1 MASFYNNNNNRGI
14 YGNQNNMYG
23 QPGYPNS
30 NNYGRQQYQGNYQ
43 NNYNAGNYN
52 QNNYQ
57 NQNYNNQNQAS
68 NGPPPFISAYM
79 GRIMISS
86 QDLET
91 FKNSIQSPDWT
102 QNKNYL
108 QAEKVVVQ
116 IRGSLSGQLQSEVI
130 IPQNRIKDL
139 GFNSNFDE
147 KNFIDFLTEVN
158 NSNESQK
165 RQVENEKNS
174 FMRDNFPSENPNLS
188 ISDLYAKIGENKKD
202 ILMKDSS
209 LYGKV
214 ERLLPLLKTEDAPK
228 GAGANPKSSGIY
240 DYGKKN
246 DDKVFTNDNYGTPGA
261 NYNSPWNNNNNEKKF
276 SNDNRGTPGNY

>member
-1 MASFYNNNNNRGI
+1 MSTYFGNNNRGMF
-14 YGNQNNMYG
+14 GNQNNMYG
-23 QPGYPNS
+23 QQGGYNNS

-43 NNYNAGNYN
+43 SNYNAGNYN

-57 NQNYNNQNQAS
+57 NQNYNNQNQQS
-68 NGPPPFISAYM
+68 NGPTPFISAYM

-91 FKNSIQSPDWT
+91 FKKSIESSDWT

-108 QAEKVVVQ
+108 QAEKVLVQ
-116 IRGSLSGQLQSEVI
+116 IKGSLSGQLQSEI
-130 IPQNRIKDL
+130 AIPQNRINSL
-139 GFNSNFDE
+139 GYNSNFDDR
-147 KNFIDFLTEVN
+147 NFLDFLAEVN

-165 RQVENEKNS
+165 KQVENEKNH
-174 FMRDNFPSENPNLS
+174 FMRDNFPNEKPDISA
-188 ISDLYAKIGENKKD
+188 SDLYDKIGENKKD

-214 ERLLPLLKTEDAPK
+214 ERLLPLLKTEGAPK
-228 GAGANPKSSGIY
+228 GPVKSSGIY
-240 DYGKKN
+240 DYEKK
-246 DDKVFTNDNYGTPGA
+246 DDNKVFSNDNYGTPGA
-261 NYNSPWNNNNNEKKF
+261 SPWNNEKKF